1 MSILN
6 HFKPVPTM
14 TTDEVRTFLDE
25 HDPDDYN
32 LVDVRQ
38 PGEYEEEHIPGTK
51 LIPIGE
57 LEDRL
62 DELDPA
68 KPTVA
73 Y

>member
-1 MSILN
+1 MSLLK
-6 HFKPVPTM
+6 HFKSVPTM
-14 TTDEVRTFLDE
+14 TTEQVRAFLDQ
-25 HDPDDYN
+25 HDPDQYN

-51 LIPIGE
+51 LIPVGE
-57 LEDRL
+57 LESRL
-62 DELDPA
+62 DELDPT

>member
-1 MSILN
+1 MSILK
-6 HFKPVPTM
+6 HFKSVPTM
-14 TTDEVRTFLDE
+14 TTEQVRAFLDQ
-25 HDPDDYN
+25 HDPDQYN

-51 LIPIGE
+51 LIPVGE
-57 LEDRL
+57 LESRL
-62 DELDPA
+62 DELDPT

>member
-1 MSILN
+1 
-6 HFKPVPTM
+6 M
-14 TTDEVRTFLDE
+14 TTEEVREFLE
-25 HDPDDYN
+25 THDPEDYN

-57 LEDRL
+57 LENRL

>member
-6 HFKPVPTM
+6 HFKSVPTM
-14 TTDEVRTFLDE
+14 TAEEVRKFFE
-25 HDPDDYN
+25 NHDPEDYN

-38 PGEYEEEHIPGTK
+38 PGEYEEEHIPGAK

-57 LEDRL
+57 LDNRL
-62 DELDPA
+62 DELDRD

>member
-1 MSILN
+1 
-6 HFKPVPTM
+6 M
-14 TTDEVRTFLDE
+14 TTEQVRAFLDQ
-25 HDPDDYN
+25 HDPDQYN

-51 LIPIGE
+51 LIPVGE
-57 LEDRL
+57 LESRL
-62 DELDPA
+62 DELDPT